1 MDVNECDKLTDTG
14 LEWLVPKT
22 AELSKTLQEL
32 LVTCP
37 VVTKKG
43 IIMALQNCPALRV
56 VENDHIFDGLVEVAQ
71 QSAELAHTN
80 FARLLLCPVGEYSSG
95 QLGLVVRYCP
105 SLFSVTISV
114 KEGLT
119 DIDLFCLTS
128 LKNLQILKFPCSG
141 EEDEEYDEDEE
152 DNDEIT
158 FDLGLVPVLKVIGSS
173 LQVLDL
179 SYFEIVDIW
188 TLVKFCPNLISL
200 TFDNQCHSLSA
211 LSENEIIQLRN
222 EKGQVYFRHLKD
234 LVCGFNLSHDILFDL
249 LSCPLLE
256 SVYIEYG
263 DALTDDLLQQVM
275 ANGFLKN
282 LKLLSLESCDLVT
295 KEGLDPLVINDNHL
309 EQINFLF
316 CEKITKQNF
325 WDWLNFARRKNWK
338 LRLEFQNVDT
348 KIRVYYET

>member
-1 MDVNECDKLTDTG
+1 M
-14 LEWLVPKT
+14 
-22 AELSKTLQEL
+22 
-32 LVTCP
+32 
-37 VVTKKG
+37 
-43 IIMALQNCPALRV
+43 
-56 VENDHIFDGLVEVAQ
+56 
-71 QSAELAHTN
+71 
-80 FARLLLCPVGEYSSG
+80 
-95 QLGLVVRYCP
+95 
-105 SLFSVTISV
+105 
-114 KEGLT
+114 T

-128 LKNLQILKFPCSG
+128 LKKLQILKFPCSD

-152 DNDEIT
+152 DDDEIT

-179 SYFEIVDIW
+179 SYFEFVDIW
-188 TLVKFCPNLISL
+188 TVVKFCPNLISL
-200 TFDNQCHSLSA
+200 TFDNQCYSLSA
-211 LSENEIIQLRN
+211 LSENEIIQLRY

-234 LVCGFNLSHDILFDL
+234 LVCGFNLSHDVLFDL

-263 DALTDDLLQQVM
+263 DALTDELLQQVM

-309 EQINFLF
+309 EQINFQL
-316 CEKITKQNF
+316 CEKITKQNV

-348 KIRVYYET
+348 EIKVYYET

>member
-1 MDVNECDKLTDTG
+1 VFSKITNECDKLTDTG

-37 VVTKKG
+37 AVTKKG
-43 IIMALQNCPALRV
+43 IIMALQNFPALRV

-71 QSAELAHTN
+71 QPAELAHTN

-105 SLFSVTISV
+105 SLFSLTISV
-114 KEGLT
+114 KEGLK

-173 LQVLDL
+173 LQVLGL
-179 SYFEIVDIW
+179 SYFEFVDIW

-200 TFDNQCHSLSA
+200 TFDNQCQSLSA
-211 LSENEIIQLRN
+211 LSEKRN
-222 EKGQVYFRHLKD
+222 NSTAQ
-234 LVCGFNLSHDILFDL
+234 
-249 LSCPLLE
+249 
-256 SVYIEYG
+256 
-263 DALTDDLLQQVM
+263 
-275 ANGFLKN
+275 
-282 LKLLSLESCDLVT
+282 
-295 KEGLDPLVINDNHL
+295 
-309 EQINFLF
+309 
-316 CEKITKQNF
+316 
-325 WDWLNFARRKNWK
+325 
-338 LRLEFQNVDT
+338 
-348 KIRVYYET
+348 